1 MHRGYTIASPD
12 LTKVL
17 CLSADQKQ
25 FIMRDVDSTMVLNK
39 ALCLHDLTEAKNILN
54 RLIVTEGYESLES
67 QAEVQNIA
75 RLYNKFF

>member
-1 MHRGYTIASPD
+1 MHRGYTIASSD

-17 CLSADQKQ
+17 CLTADRQQ
-25 FIMRDVDSTMVLNK
+25 FVMRDVDSTKVLNK
-39 ALCLHDLTEAKNILN
+39 AVCLHDLTEAKNILS
-54 RLIVTEGYESLES
+54 RLIMTEGYESLES

>member
-39 ALCLHDLTEAKNILN
+39 ALCLHDLTEAKNILK

>member
-12 LTKVL
+12 LEKVL
-17 CLSADQKQ
+17 CLTADRRRLV
-25 FIMRDVDSTMVLNK
+25 MRKLSNTKVLNK

-54 RLIVTEGYESLES
+54 RLMETKGYENLVS